1 MMTSNDFISHVAD
14 HAGASADRA
23 GHATRAVLAG
33 IGSYLSASH
42 RQLIADE
49 LPPALAA
56 ALFTDHGIGTPIAE
70 RVLAPGITAGR
81 ARELIASVCRVF
93 AEELSA
99 EAVRALRGC
108 LPPDLASLLDP
119 APPERIAHTALGE
132 RRETL
137 AGGRPGSRQP
147 ASESSAQRTQTE
159 SITAEN
165 PHAATKLSSTT
176 GSTQE
181 RRRETLAEG
190 RPGSARSIADAR
202 R

>member
-1 MMTSNDFISHVAD
+1 MTSNDFISHVAD
-14 HAGASADRA
+14 HAGAPADRA
-23 GHATRAVLAG
+23 GRATRAVLAG

-49 LPPALAA
+49 LPPALAT
-56 ALFTDHGIGTPIAE
+56 ALLADPGVGTPIAE

-81 ARELIASVCRVF
+81 ARELIASVCRVL

-108 LPPDLASLLDP
+108 LPPDLAALLEP
-119 APPERIAHTALGE
+119 AARERTARIAPGA

-137 AGGRPGSRQP
+137 AAGHPGSRQP
-147 ASESSAQRTQTE
+147 ASEASAQRTQTE
-159 SITAEN
+159 SIAAEN
-165 PHAATKLSSTT
+165 PHAATKLSSTA

-181 RRRETLAEG
+181 RRHETLAEG